1 MKLEHGLCAVG
12 GDRPQASTR
21 LLSLVRS
28 SMLDWQGPPVHI
40 GLLLSGEKLVD
51 NYDFREQLRQLEPEA
66 IGGEMEGAGL
76 YASAQR
82 KRVDWLVI
90 KAICDW
96 ADGEK
101 GYQKQLRQ
109 QAAAEHAEH
118 IAATSLAQQ

>member
-1 MKLEHGLCAVG
+1 
-12 GDRPQASTR
+12 
-21 LLSLVRS
+21 
-28 SMLDWQGPPVHI
+28 VHI

-76 YASAQR
+76 YAAAQR

-101 GYQKQLRQ
+101 GYQKQQRQ
-109 QAAAEHAEH
+109 QIAAEN
-118 IAATSLAQQ
+118 AAGFVMYVLKQGGLARFS